1 MGRPRLFTASLT
13 SSALFVLGMSF
24 WLQTHASSLVPTLS
38 YGQQVRAGVPYI
50 EQDAYS
56 TNVCV
61 SNRSGM
67 LLPPFMS
74 APITIARVSA
84 PPTGNGGTATGNGR

>member
-1 MGRPRLFTASLT
+1 MGRTRLFRAYVTA
-13 SSALFVLGMSF
+13 SALFALGTGF
-24 WLQTHASSLVPTLS
+24 WLQTHAYPLVPTS
-38 YGQQVRAGVPYI
+38 TYGQLVRAGVPYI

-67 LLPPFMS
+67 IEPPF
-74 APITIARVSA
+74 VSA
-84 PPTGNGGTATGNGR
+84 PW